1 MSSSGKL
8 RLLAMR
14 RARAKKRSALSKKQK
29 TEVRKLAASVV
40 SSMAEDINKVEIGE
54 NIQLFHNKPYY
65 KGSLLALEQ
74 GVSDDN
80 TQSSK
85 KVRKGDKIT
94 LKNINI
100 RYWLSNKNDRPNC
113 MYKGI
118 LFWYKSG
125 VSLTD
130 AIVYY
135 TQTNKM
141 LDRYNTEQIRVI
153 DTFIVKP
160 GAMFLNGT
168 EKFEH
173 SYLATLNKSYKRKNI
188 TYNENGTV
196 PKGWDMGFA
205 LVTYD
210 AYGTLQTDNIASFAY
225 NIKLTFEDL

>member
-1 MSSSGKL
+1 MPAGKL
-8 RLLAMR
+8 RLV
-14 RARAKKRSALSKKQK
+14 ARAKPRPRSALSKKQK
-29 TEVRKLAASVV
+29 TEVRQLAASVV
-40 SSMAEDINKVEIGE
+40 SSMAEDINKVTVVE
-54 NIQLFHNKPYY
+54 NVQLFHNKPAYV
-65 KGSLLALEQ
+65 GGLLATEQ

-94 LKNINI
+94 LKNMNI
-100 RYWLSNKNDRPNC
+100 RFWLSNKNDRPNC
-113 MYKGI
+113 MYKGV

-125 VSLTD
+125 TSLTD
-130 AIVYY
+130 AIVYF

-141 LDRYNTEQIRVI
+141 LDRYNTEQIRIV
-153 DTFIVKP
+153 DQFIVKP
-160 GAMFLNGT
+160 GPMFLNGT

-188 TYNENGTV
+188 TYEENGTV

-225 NIKLTFEDL
+225 NVKLTFEDL

>member
-1 MSSSGKL
+1 MPTGKL
-8 RLLAMR
+8 RMV
-14 RARAKKRSALSKKQK
+14 ARAKPRPRSALSKKQK

-40 SSMAEDINKVEIGE
+40 SSMAEDINKVTVVE
-54 NIQLFHNKPYY
+54 NQQLFHNKPYY
-65 KGSLLALEQ
+65 VSGLLATEQ
-74 GVSDDN
+74 GTSDDN

-94 LKNINI
+94 LRNINI
-100 RYWLSNKNDRPNC
+100 RFWLSNKLDRPNC
-113 MYKGI
+113 MYKGV

-125 VSLTD
+125 VTLSD
-130 AIVYY
+130 AIVYF

-141 LDRYNTEQIRVI
+141 LDRYNTEQIRVV

-160 GAMFLNGT
+160 GPMFLNGT

-173 SYLATLNKSYKRKNI
+173 SYLATLNKSYKRKTI
-188 TYNENGTV
+188 TYDENGTT

-210 AYGTLQTDNIASFAY
+210 AYGTLQTDNIASFAF
-225 NIKLTFEDL
+225 NVKLTFEDL

>member
-1 MSSSGKL
+1 MPAGKL
-8 RLLAMR
+8 RLV
-14 RARAKKRSALSKKQK
+14 ARAKPRPRAALSKKQK

-40 SSMAEDINKVEIGE
+40 SSMAEDINKVVVVE
-54 NIQLFHNKPYY
+54 NIQLFHNKPLYV
-65 KGSLLALEQ
+65 GGLLATEQ

-94 LKNINI
+94 LKNMNI
-100 RYWLSNKNDRPNC
+100 RFWLSNKLDRPNC
-113 MYKGI
+113 MYKGV
-118 LFWYKSG
+118 LFWYKPGQPLS
-125 VSLTD
+125 D
-130 AIVYY
+130 AIVYF

-141 LDRYNTEQIRVI
+141 LDRYNTEQIRVV
-153 DTFIVKP
+153 DQFIVKP
-160 GAMFLNGT
+160 GPMFLNGT

-173 SYLATLNKSYKRKNI
+173 SYLATLNKSYKRKTI
-188 TYNENGTV
+188 TYEENGTV

-225 NIKLTFEDL
+225 NVKLTFEDL